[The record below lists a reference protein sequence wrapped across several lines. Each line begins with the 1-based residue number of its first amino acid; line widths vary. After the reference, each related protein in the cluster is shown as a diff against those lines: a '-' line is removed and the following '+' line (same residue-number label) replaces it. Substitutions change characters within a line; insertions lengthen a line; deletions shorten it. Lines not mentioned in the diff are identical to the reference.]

1 MHVTVQAL
9 LRASILWLVFDSPA
23 LSFTPQ
29 RSPAFTLKTTSST
42 SSLLHPIIKNSSR
55 GCKLFSKIE
64 KEGEDCGCDTVYTG
78 SPSTKALNMNPKQAI
93 AASTASVFNV
103 NGEKKLLKELASG
116 SISVLV
122 FLRSFG

>member
-1 MHVTVQAL
+1 MHVTIQVL
-9 LRASILWLVFDSPA
+9 LQASILWIVFYSPT

-29 RSPAFTLKTTSST
+29 RSPVFILKATSST
-42 SSLLHPIIKNSSR
+42 PSLLRPRLKLSSR
-55 GCKLFSKIE
+55 GCNLFSKIE
-64 KEGEDCGCDTVYTG
+64 KGGEDCGCDTVYTG

-93 AASTASVFNV
+93 ADSTASVFTV
-103 NGEKKLLKELASG
+103 NGEKKMLKQLASG